1 MAADEATHAQIQ
13 NRRRR
18 TALSGERRISGTLR
32 GRERRAAHPAE
43 GARQMWTLRNGYHK
57 RDTKKTMV
65 AESSQRHRELL
76 QVMHGVSADSAVCS
90 GITIRELEPRD
101 MVGMDLPRSD
111 QPIVSRRAAIH
122 PAVFGWSRV
131 IYRDNGSHFVNMKLR
146 MAADRQGIKMEL
158 GPDLSSFLYWFART
172 CRPPGKETNP
182 KVGSGKGGTLVM
194 SLTPGSTRGHDQPQ

>member
-1 MAADEATHAQIQ
+1 
-13 NRRRR
+13 
-18 TALSGERRISGTLR
+18 
-32 GRERRAAHPAE
+32 
-43 GARQMWTLRNGYHK
+43 
-57 RDTKKTMV
+57 MV
-65 AESSQRHRELL
+65 TESSQRHRELL
-76 QVMHGVSADSAVCS
+76 QIMHGVSADSIVCS
-90 GITIRELEPRD
+90 GSLSGSITKLEPWD
-101 MVGMDLPRSD
+101 MVGMDLARPD
-111 QPIVSRRAAIH
+111 HAIVSRRAATE

-146 MAADRQGIKMEL
+146 IAADRQGIKMEL